1 MHHQFVC
8 SLLGGMCAGGYL
20 FSRQSSK
27 VVVVVH
33 VLHVVLVVPVVDR
46 EADGS
51 GTMVTGR
58 SITIC
63 SWSLQP

>member
-1 MHHQFVC
+1 MQ
-8 SLLGGMCAGGYL
+8 AGYL
-20 FSRQSSK
+20 FSRQSSSSTRTTCSTST
-27 VVVVVH
+27 
-33 VLHVVLVVPVVDR
+33 VLVVPVVDR

-58 SITIC
+58 SI

>member
-1 MHHQFVC
+1 MQ
-8 SLLGGMCAGGYL
+8 AGYL
-20 FSRQSSK
+20 FPRQSSSSTRTTCTTCSTST
-27 VVVVVH
+27 V
-33 VLHVVLVVPVVDR
+33 VVPVVDR

-58 SITIC
+58 SITI

>member
-1 MHHQFVC
+1 MQ
-8 SLLGGMCAGGYL
+8 AGYL
-20 FSRQSSK
+20 FSRQSSSSTRTACSTST
-27 VVVVVH
+27 V
-33 VLHVVLVVPVVDR
+33 VVPVVDR

-58 SITIC
+58 SI

>member
-1 MHHQFVC
+1 MCRPVIYSQG
-8 SLLGGMCAGGYL
+8 SL
-20 FSRQSSK
+20 
-27 VVVVVH
+27 VVVVH
-33 VLHVVLVVPVVDR
+33 VLHVVLVVPVVVPVVDR

-58 SITIC
+58 NI

>member
-1 MHHQFVC
+1 MCRPGIYSQG
-8 SLLGGMCAGGYL
+8 SL
-20 FSRQSSK
+20 
-27 VVVVVH
+27 VVVH
-33 VLHVVLVVPVVDR
+33 VLHVVLQCSTVVVPVVDR

-58 SITIC
+58 SI

>member
-27 VVVVVH
+27 VVVVH
-33 VLHVVLVVPVVDR
+33 VLHVVLVVVVPVVDR

-58 SITIC
+58 SI